1 MQVEHGVFFHSTAQF
16 TQPRIFFK
24 YWKYQSFV
32 LINATLHSYI
42 RYTITYNSFQTKY
55 VLLKNNSR
63 YTQPPSWIRG
73 WLKGSRFVFDIETVN
88 MDGSRNSRSLPSTPK
103 ITQTPQNTADFN
115 HHCRLFD
122 HHMKVK
128 FCCIHHSELHFYF
141 IQIIA

>member
-1 MQVEHGVFFHSTAQF
+1 MKKNGPRRLVWKEGRLDGMIDTFSFLLNLRGRIFSNTRPSTHNPVYMQVEHGVFFHRTAQF

-63 YTQPPSWIRG
+63 YTQPPS
-73 WLKGSRFVFDIETVN
+73 
-88 MDGSRNSRSLPSTPK
+88 
-103 ITQTPQNTADFN
+103 
-115 HHCRLFD
+115 
-122 HHMKVK
+122 
-128 FCCIHHSELHFYF
+128 
-141 IQIIA
+141 